1 MCTGSSGFFV
11 HDRDEEYG
19 QGEEVAMGHGPKEP
33 GETRFSELST
43 NSQFVW
49 QGFCDCQRWQG
60 HRQGTLPG
68 DSARAVPLQYM
79 WEEI

>member
-33 GETRFSELST
+33 GETRFCELPT
-43 NSQFVW
+43 NSQFV
-49 QGFCDCQRWQG
+49 
-60 HRQGTLPG
+60 
-68 DSARAVPLQYM
+68 
-79 WEEI
+79 